1 MQTRRLRIR
10 FKVISAVGIGALLS
24 ILGAATALANHGP
37 GPWP

>member
-1 MQTRRLRIR
+1 MSRRLRTKFR
-10 FKVISAVGIGALLS
+10 LISAVGIGAVMS